1 MKGDFSRLT
10 FNRAKS
16 FTRVLMQQGRV
27 QLDSDFNEQV
37 EILWHYLR
45 TLATDLIG
53 PHGGPAGEMLGFAV
67 TPKAA
72 QNRKDL
78 EDLIIGYGR
87 YYVDG
92 ILCENLPGGMMME
105 DAHSAKPGHAAEH
118 EMSEDE
124 GTNGQDDE
132 DEGAMARTPGTP
144 GFPGGPILPGMPHSP
159 DTGVSYYG
167 QRGAILSA
175 EEARARYDEIP
186 KEQHPFLLYL
196 DVWERSVSGIEE
208 PGIVEVALGGPDTAA
223 RTQVVWQVR
232 AEELKNVK
240 ADEIHCDEFEGSA
253 TWTNLLNKLQ
263 PKERGRLA
271 AKAREP
277 RTEESTDPCIISPD
291 ALYRGAENQLYRVEI
306 HTGGTTNSVP
316 RATFKWSRDNGSNV
330 YPVLTVK
337 DKMVFLEHLGRD
349 SRSGLQAGDWVEIVT
364 DEYTPLRRAQPLSQ
378 VESVDPIG
386 MTVTLKT
393 APPANALGKYP
404 MLRRWDQRTGDQ
416 NVGGLELNDDDDD
429 KDRDNAAFIKAQW
442 LNLEDGIQVRFEAGR
457 TYVAGDYWLIPA
469 RTATGDIQWPRGDNP
484 MLPPQGITHHYA
496 PLAGVFFGAHG
507 PAAEEEY
514 FVTDLRRRIN
524 PIAACLHL
532 IK

>member
-1 MKGDFSRLT
+1 
-10 FNRAKS
+10 
-16 FTRVLMQQGRV
+16 
-27 QLDSDFNEQV
+27 
-37 EILWHYLR
+37 
-45 TLATDLIG
+45 
-53 PHGGPAGEMLGFAV
+53 MLGFAV